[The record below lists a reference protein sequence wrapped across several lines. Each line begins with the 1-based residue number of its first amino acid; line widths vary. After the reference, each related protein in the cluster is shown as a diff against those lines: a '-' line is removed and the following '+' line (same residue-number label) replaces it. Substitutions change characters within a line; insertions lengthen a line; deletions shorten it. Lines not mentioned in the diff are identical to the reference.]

1 MKKFMISL
9 AIASIAMVSFA
20 QETVREEVVVPTLKH
35 QYVTN
40 KFGGNWFL
48 GVNGGVNLYNGVF
61 MNGESVFD
69 HMAPALQIYAG
80 KWHTPGFGWR
90 VAYNG
95 LNIQTYE
102 EAPHKTFMNFH
113 FDAMFNVTNLIWGY
127 KQDRVWNLIPYV
139 GAGWGARRQYDEDGD
154 GLTGTITCH
163 AGLINQFN
171 VSKHWAINVELGTTF
186 MRNGFSGVPGSS
198 GHDMMFTA
206 LAGVTY
212 KFNKVGWN
220 EAADVDAIMAM
231 NAASLGELNAQL
243 QAKESENAGLK
254 NQLASAA
261 AAITNLKKELAA
273 EQGKVMNVSQS
284 VFFAFNSAK
293 IESKKEIINLQ
304 SLVDAVKNTNAKI
317 SVVGYA
323 DSATG
328 SADYNFRLSERRANA
343 VIEKLVELGL
353 SKDKIVAEG
362 KGGVDTEKPARLNRR
377 AIVTIVE

>member
-69 HMAPALQIYAG
+69 HIAPALQVYAG

-139 GAGWGARRQYDEDGD
+139 GAGWGARKQYEEDGD

-254 NQLASAA
+254 NQLTSAA